1 MFNEAAFREMLLRL
15 STQVVK
21 QLPRSTEERLYNN
34 SSDGHVFNL
43 AKPVDKKTLKDN
55 RHHNAYRSFLW
66 IWSCLLK

>member
-34 SSDGHVFNL
+34 SSDGHVSNL

-55 RHHNAYRSFLW
+55 
-66 IWSCLLK
+66 